1 MVAEQILQRLEAE
14 FDSPP
19 EQIRAVADLLTAGA
33 SPEFVALFR
42 RDESGDPGEERVQA
56 IAERLRFLSELE
68 ARKATLLE
76 QAASRGPEVDELRA
90 LLQDSVDQDL
100 LDDVDHYLR
109 PHEHKAEAQVE
120 RLGLGALVDRIH
132 RHDLDGKTPQ
142 EVAADF
148 VRPGEEGVADA
159 DQVLAQV
166 VLALAERYGEDPA
179 LRARTR
185 GELARGLL
193 TAEARAKT
201 PKKDKKAHKARVPDD
216 FAAGIEE
223 SAEAVTPAGT
233 EQPAPETPAEASSAD
248 EATEADAAVDSGA
261 AVASDA
267 EVASD
272 AAAEADAVPAEEA
285 PETQAAESEA
295 PAADAAESAPDQPPA
310 SPFGDTG
317 DEGVAGPDG
326 PTAETES
333 SAAEAGSAEAPQSE
347 PDQGEPEQGE
357 PNQAAEGTSE
367 TDAPADAA
375 EASAESRPA
384 RGKRGKR
391 GGKGAKSGGGKG
403 GPKVDQL
410 LGIREPVR
418 RIPAGQMLALRRAER
433 EGLLQLKLVL
443 QPGRELELFRDR
455 FSRDVDP
462 ESPLGRFLDLVYGH
476 AYDTYVHRPCEQTV
490 RHHIK
495 EKADRETV
503 RAFTRSLRSQL
514 LAPVVE
520 GQAVGA
526 LRVAGRTVWLAI
538 LAADGSTKTKLT
550 LAIPDGDEARAE
562 LVRALADAIKT
573 EKPAV
578 LGLPHG
584 RRETAARDLAREVLG
599 TLEDT
604 EPPLLAPVDETAAV
618 VWATS
623 PQARRRHAHSDT
635 GMRTTLSLA
644 RRIRDP
650 LFELMRVEPRG
661 LGLGQNLTEVH
672 QGMLKRQ
679 LDATLSSCL
688 AVIGIDVNRADATLL
703 GRAPGVSKD
712 LAKAIVQDR
721 VANGSFATLEDLKRI
736 PDIDDATF
744 LRIAGFLRV
753 HGGTDPL
760 DATSIPPENRPL
772 VARIAERLGVE
783 PTAAVGSDLRGVRI
797 DDVRDEE
804 FGFLRV
810 RDTFDAL
817 RRGASDPR
825 GRLEPIRN
833 PGVSTFADLRLDQPL
848 EGRITN
854 LADFGAFI
862 DLGVGQ
868 DGLVH
873 ISQIPGSRLRDPAR
887 ILRVGEVI
895 QVFVVH
901 LDEAGRK
908 IGLSMHKPRHVA
920 EGRPAT
926 LGERMGGRGGRSGG
940 RGRRE
945 APEVQSRAA
954 RAPEGRRGD
963 RRGGPKPPRPQG
975 GGDGPASGPRRD
987 DDRRGGRGGPGRGGP
1002 GRGGRGTGAPRV
1014 ITVESDKVQE
1024 TQRGHKGELRSLA
1037 GLKALLPKDKNDD
1050 AGTDRPDSGS

>member
-19 EQIRAVADLLTAGA
+19 EQIRAVADLLAAGA

-42 RDESGDPGEERVQA
+42 RDETGDPGEERVQA

-68 ARKATLLE
+68 ARKTLLLE
-76 QAASRGPEVDELRA
+76 QAATRGPDVEELCA
-90 LLQDSVDQDL
+90 LLKDSVDQDL

-142 EVAADF
+142 EVAAGF
-148 VRPGEEGVADA
+148 VRADEEGVADA

-166 VLALAERYGEDPA
+166 VLALAERYGEDPS
-179 LRARTR
+179 LRARIR

-193 TAEARAKT
+193 TAEARAKP
-201 PKKDKKAHKARVPDD
+201 PKKDKSKTHKARVPDD

-223 SAEAVTPAGT
+223 QPADAPTTEQAEA
-233 EQPAPETPAEASSAD
+233 EAD
-248 EATEADAAVDSGA
+248 LADAADSA
-261 AVASDA
+261 PADADAPEHATASEEAVAEPATETA
-267 EVASD
+267 E
-272 AAAEADAVPAEEA
+272 
-285 PETQAAESEA
+285 
-295 PAADAAESAPDQPPA
+295 APDQPPSA
-310 SPFGDTG
+310 PFGDAGEEGSTG
-317 DEGVAGPDG
+317 PEG
-326 PTAETES
+326 PTAD
-333 SAAEAGSAEAPQSE
+333 APDA
-347 PDQGEPEQGE
+347 P
-357 PNQAAEGTSE
+357 A
-367 TDAPADAA
+367 TDAPATDAPATDA
-375 EASAESRPA
+375 EAGGDVEATADGDAGADAEGSESSDPTSADVRPA

-391 GGKGAKSGGGKG
+391 GGKGTKSAGKG
-403 GPKVDQL
+403 GPRVDQL

-443 QPGRELELFRDR
+443 QPGRELELFRER
-455 FSRDVDP
+455 FSPDVDP

-514 LAPVVE
+514 MAPVVE

-526 LRVAGRTVWLAI
+526 LRVAGRTAWLAI

-550 LAIPDGDEARAE
+550 LAIPEGAEARAE
-562 LVRALADAIKT
+562 LVRTLAEAIQT

-584 RRETAARDLAREVLG
+584 RRETAARDLAREVIGALS
-599 TLEDT
+599 ET

-644 RRIRDP
+644 RRLRDP

-721 VANGSFATLEDLKRI
+721 VANGSFATLEDLKRV
-736 PDIDDATF
+736 PGIDDATF
-744 LRIAGFLRV
+744 VRVAGFLRV
-753 HGGTDPL
+753 QGGTDPL
-760 DATSIPPENRPL
+760 DATGVPPENRPL
-772 VARIAERLGVE
+772 VARIAERMGVE
-783 PTAAVGSDLRGVRI
+783 PGAVLGSDLRGVRI

-817 RRGASDPR
+817 RRGANDPR
-825 GRLEPIRN
+825 GSLEPVRN
-833 PGVSTFADLRLDQPL
+833 PGVQTFADLRLDQQV

-854 LADFGAFI
+854 MADFGAFI

-868 DGLVH
+868 DGLLH

-887 ILRVGEVI
+887 ILRVGEVV

-901 LDEAGRK
+901 LDESGRK

-926 LGERMGGRGGRSGG
+926 L
-940 RGRRE
+940 
-945 APEVQSRAA
+945 
-954 RAPEGRRGD
+954 
-963 RRGGPKPPRPQG
+963 
-975 GGDGPASGPRRD
+975 
-987 DDRRGGRGGPGRGGP
+987 
-1002 GRGGRGTGAPRV
+1002 
-1014 ITVESDKVQE
+1014 
-1024 TQRGHKGELRSLA
+1024 
-1037 GLKALLPKDKNDD
+1037 
-1050 AGTDRPDSGS
+1050 

>member
-19 EQIRAVADLLTAGA
+19 EQIRAVADLLAAGA

-42 RDESGDPGEERVQA
+42 RDETGDPGEERVQA

-68 ARKATLLE
+68 ARKSLLLE
-76 QAASRGPEVDELRA
+76 QAASRGPGIEELTA
-90 LLQDSVDQDL
+90 LLHDSVDQDL
-100 LDDVDHYLR
+100 LDDVDHFLR

-132 RHDLDGKTPQ
+132 RHDLDGKLPQ
-142 EVAADF
+142 EVAVEF

-179 LRARTR
+179 LRARVR

-216 FAAGIEE
+216 FAAGIEDEPAAAETDPDAMTGEAEGASVPQDAELAESSDAGPGTAEAEASE
-223 SAEAVTPAGT
+223 SATVEAAGDEAVT
-233 EQPAPETPAEASSAD
+233 
-248 EATEADAAVDSGA
+248 
-261 AVASDA
+261 
-267 EVASD
+267 
-272 AAAEADAVPAEEA
+272 EE
-285 PETQAAESEA
+285 P
-295 PAADAAESAPDQPPA
+295 PAA
-310 SPFGDTG
+310 PFGDTG
-317 DEGVAGPDG
+317 DEGATGPEG
-326 PTAETES
+326 P
-333 SAAEAGSAEAPQSE
+333 AADQAP
-347 PDQGEPEQGE
+347 
-357 PNQAAEGTSE
+357 
-367 TDAPADAA
+367 AA
-375 EASAESRPA
+375 EASAAAASEAPAAEGAGEAVEGDAPAGSDPAATAESRPA

-391 GGKGAKSGGGKG
+391 GGKGAKGGAGGSGKG

-443 QPGRELELFRDR
+443 QPGRELELFRER
-455 FSRDVDP
+455 FSPDVDP

-503 RAFTRSLRSQL
+503 RTFTRSLRSQL
-514 LAPVVE
+514 MAPVVE

-550 LAIPDGDEARAE
+550 LAIPDGAEARAE
-562 LVRALADAIKT
+562 LVRALADAIQT

-584 RRETAARDLAREVLG
+584 RRETAARDLAREVLNA
-599 TLEDT
+599 LADT

-644 RRIRDP
+644 RRLRDP

-661 LGLGQNLTEVH
+661 LGLGQNLTEAH

-721 VANGSFATLEDLKRI
+721 VANGSFATLEDLKRV
-736 PDIDDATF
+736 PGLDDATF
-744 LRIAGFLRV
+744 VRIAGFLRV

-760 DATSIPPENRPL
+760 DATSVSPENRPL
-772 VARIAERLGVE
+772 VARIAERMGVE
-783 PTAAVGSDLRGVRI
+783 PSAV
-797 DDVRDEE
+797 
-804 FGFLRV
+804 
-810 RDTFDAL
+810 
-817 RRGASDPR
+817 
-825 GRLEPIRN
+825 
-833 PGVSTFADLRLDQPL
+833 
-848 EGRITN
+848 
-854 LADFGAFI
+854 
-862 DLGVGQ
+862 
-868 DGLVH
+868 
-873 ISQIPGSRLRDPAR
+873 
-887 ILRVGEVI
+887 
-895 QVFVVH
+895 
-901 LDEAGRK
+901 
-908 IGLSMHKPRHVA
+908 
-920 EGRPAT
+920 
-926 LGERMGGRGGRSGG
+926 
-940 RGRRE
+940 
-945 APEVQSRAA
+945 
-954 RAPEGRRGD
+954 
-963 RRGGPKPPRPQG
+963 
-975 GGDGPASGPRRD
+975 
-987 DDRRGGRGGPGRGGP
+987 
-1002 GRGGRGTGAPRV
+1002 
-1014 ITVESDKVQE
+1014 
-1024 TQRGHKGELRSLA
+1024 
-1037 GLKALLPKDKNDD
+1037 
-1050 AGTDRPDSGS
+1050 

>member
-19 EQIRAVADLLTAGA
+19 EQIRAVADLLAAGA

-42 RDESGDPGEERVQA
+42 RDETGDPGEERVQA

-68 ARKATLLE
+68 ARKTLLLE
-76 QAASRGPEVDELRA
+76 QAATRGPGVEELCA
-90 LLQDSVDQDL
+90 LLKDSVDQDL

-148 VRPGEEGVADA
+148 VRAHEEGVADA

-166 VLALAERYGEDPA
+166 VLALAERYGEDPS
-179 LRARTR
+179 LRARIR

-193 TAEARAKT
+193 TAEARAKP
-201 PKKDKKAHKARVPDD
+201 PKKDKSKAHKARVPDD

-223 SAEAVTPAGT
+223 QPTEAPTSEPADEPT
-233 EQPAPETPAEASSAD
+233 SEPAD
-248 EATEADAAVDSGA
+248 EAAEVVAEAADPAPAVADATEQVA
-261 AVASDA
+261 AP
-267 EVASD
+267 EE
-272 AAAEADAVPAEEA
+272 AAAE
-285 PETQAAESEA
+285 QAAETAETPDQPPPAPFGDAGEEGSSGPEGPAADAESA
-295 PAADAAESAPDQPPA
+295 PAADAHDSDAPA
-310 SPFGDTG
+310 A
-317 DEGVAGPDG
+317 DE
-326 PTAETES
+326 
-333 SAAEAGSAEAPQSE
+333 GSAENTTA
-347 PDQGEPEQGE
+347 DGGE
-357 PNQAAEGTSE
+357 AAEVS
-367 TDAPADAA
+367 DPADPTAA
-375 EASAESRPA
+375 DARPA

-391 GGKGAKSGGGKG
+391 GGKGAKSTGKG
-403 GPKVDQL
+403 GPRVDQL

-443 QPGRELELFRDR
+443 QPGRELELFRER
-455 FSRDVDP
+455 FSPDVDP

-514 LAPVVE
+514 MAPVVE

-526 LRVAGRTVWLAI
+526 LRVAGRTAWLAI

-550 LAIPDGDEARAE
+550 LAIPDGAEARAE
-562 LVRALADAIKT
+562 LVRTLAEAIQT

-599 TLEDT
+599 ALSET
-604 EPPLLAPVDETAAV
+604 ELPLLAPVDETAAV

-644 RRIRDP
+644 RRLRDP

-721 VANGSFATLEDLKRI
+721 VANGSFATLEDLKRV
-736 PDIDDATF
+736 PGIDDATYV
-744 LRIAGFLRV
+744 RVAGFLRV
-753 HGGTDPL
+753 QGGTDPL
-760 DATSIPPENRPL
+760 DATGVPPENRPL
-772 VARIAERLGVE
+772 VAKIAERMGVE
-783 PTAAVGSDLRGVRI
+783 PSAVLGSDLRGVRI

-817 RRGASDPR
+817 RRGANDPR
-825 GRLEPIRN
+825 GKLEPVRN
-833 PGVSTFADLRLDQPL
+833 PGVQTFADLRLDQQI

-854 LADFGAFI
+854 MADFGAFI

-868 DGLVH
+868 DGLLH

-887 ILRVGEVI
+887 ILRVGEVV

-901 LDEAGRK
+901 LDESGRK

-926 LGERMGGRGGRSGG
+926 LGERMGGRGGRGGGGGG

-945 APEVQSRAA
+945 APEVQTRAA

-975 GGDGPASGPRRD
+975 GGEGGGYGDAPRRD
-987 DDRRGGRGGPGRGGP
+987 DDRRGRGGP
-1002 GRGGRGTGAPRV
+1002 GRGGRGGRGDSTPRV

-1037 GLKALLPKDKNDD
+1037 GLKALLPKGKDGGD
-1050 AGTDRPDSGS
+1050 GQDRPESGS